1 MEIAILGASSQISKG
16 LIKLYSNNEKY
27 HLKLFVRDKL
37 TLQAWIKSN
46 RLTENIIVNHFDEFT
61 IDLHIDLIISGEMH
75 WKELDNAYKKLLT
88 REGSPLTFILNW
100 DNDKNKIGSYRLW
113 QNGSLH

>member
-16 LIKLYSNNEKY
+16 LIKLYSKNEKY

-46 RLTENIIVNHFDEFT
+46 RLIENISVYHFDEFT
-61 IDLHIDLIISGEMH
+61 
-75 WKELDNAYKKLLT
+75 LDT
-88 REGSPLTFILNW
+88 IFSF
-100 DNDKNKIGSYRLW
+100 
-113 QNGSLH
+113 